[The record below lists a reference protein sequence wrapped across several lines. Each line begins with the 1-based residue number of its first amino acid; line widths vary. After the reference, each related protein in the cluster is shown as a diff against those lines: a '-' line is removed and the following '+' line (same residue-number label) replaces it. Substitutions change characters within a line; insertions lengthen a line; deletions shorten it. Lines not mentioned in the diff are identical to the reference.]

1 MPEQTFK
8 SGKAYSAL
16 FRSVETVFALIRN
29 WILPLVLFFFPSLAF
44 SAGEGERMLVI
55 GTKQAPPFSMKNAE
69 GTWEG
74 IGVELW
80 NKIALDNGFSFEFRE
95 SELADLLEKVAAEKL
110 DACVAAITVTADRE
124 HLVDFSQPFFLSG
137 LAIAVREKGSSWG
150 RVVQVFFSSGFLRIV
165 TLLSLVLLVSG
176 FLVWF
181 FERVKNPEQFG
192 GTPAQGIGAG
202 FWWAAVTMTTGGYG
216 DKAPK
221 TIRTSAFP
229 SVFSKAIL
237 IASPPAPKESS
248 R

>member
-1 MPEQTFK
+1 MLEQTFK
-8 SGKAYSAL
+8 SGKVYSAL

-124 HLVDFSQPFFLSG
+124 HLVDFSQPFFYRG
-137 LAIAVREKGSSWG
+137 L
-150 RVVQVFFSSGFLRIV
+150 QLR
-165 TLLSLVLLVSG
+165 
-176 FLVWF
+176 
-181 FERVKNPEQFG
+181 
-192 GTPAQGIGAG
+192 
-202 FWWAAVTMTTGGYG
+202 
-216 DKAPK
+216 
-221 TIRTSAFP
+221 
-229 SVFSKAIL
+229 
-237 IASPPAPKESS
+237 
-248 R
+248 